1 MKLNLLLAKVLQFV
15 TFVFFI
21 IAVLVYFG
29 LLLMLALAVL
39 WYVTRILTLFGLPAV
54 LAVVA
59 GVAALAYVG
68 LAVSKMPE
76 LYRLMWDMGLELI
89 TLGQAQIKRF
99 EPLIEAA
106 RGDVAGSNS
115 AA

>member
-15 TFVFFI
+15 TFVFFT

-39 WYVTRILTLFGLPAV
+39 WYVTRILTLFGLPALLAV
-54 LAVVA
+54 LA
-59 GVAALAYVG
+59 GIAALTYVS
-68 LAVSKMPE
+68 LAVSRQPR
-76 LYRLMWDMGLELI
+76 LYRLLWDLGLELI
-89 TLGQAQIKRF
+89 TLGKTQIKRF
-99 EPLIEAA
+99 DPLIEEA
-106 RGDVAGSNS
+106 RGDVAGSS